1 MSLSNHCSIRSLLLT
16 TLCSSALLPT
26 VRAHVQMTNPL
37 PWDSPKAAN
46 AGLRDYDITSPLE
59 SSGSNFP
66 CQGMTSKLSGLTA
79 TAKYQ
84 AGQNY
89 TVSLAG
95 SAVHNGG
102 SCQLS
107 LSYDSGK
114 TWKVIK
120 SIIGGCPT
128 MGTATYDFQM
138 PEAAPAGKAIFAWT
152 WINHTGN
159 REFYM
164 NCAVVNIQ
172 NSGSGNL
179 CSLPNL
185 FVANLDSINSCVVP
199 EGTDAV
205 YPNPGPD
212 VEY

>member
-1 MSLSNHCSIRSLLLT
+1 
-16 TLCSSALLPT
+16 
-26 VRAHVQMTNPL
+26 MTNPL

-205 YPNPGPD
+205 YPNPG
-212 VEY
+212 